1 MCVDKN
7 HLTQHLSVSDWGAVL
22 GILGRTRG
30 IPKWMM
36 YDLMDMVVVLTAE
49 EMGVPYEELTETAHG
64 DCASELQSLM
74 TGVEFHNGTLSS

>member
-1 MCVDKN
+1 M
-7 HLTQHLSVSDWGAVL
+7 L
-22 GILGRTRG
+22 
-30 IPKWMM
+30 